1 VSVLLWWLIPVIAT
15 LIALAWVALRNRP
28 SRPADAAQGMAEMER
43 FREAMAKPLPPLR
56 RPADGEGDPS
66 SAGPSA
72 TERRSA

>member
-56 RPADGEGDPS
+56 RPAEGEGDPS
-66 SAGPSA
+66 TSPSA

>member
-1 VSVLLWWLIPVIAT
+1 MSVLLWWLIPVVAT

-28 SRPADAAQGMAEMER
+28 SRPADAAQGMADMER

-56 RPADGEGDPS
+56 RPAEGEGDPS
-66 SAGPSA
+66 ARPSA

>member
-1 VSVLLWWLIPVIAT
+1 MSVLLWWLIPVIAT

-56 RPADGEGDPS
+56 RPAEGEGDS
-66 SAGPSA
+66 STSPSA